1 VRNHETNLLGPNTT
15 GLARLQEEGPADII
29 GCLIY
34 GIFMVALIG
43 GGLWLAV
50 ATVKWMRQHS

>member
-1 VRNHETNLLGPNTT
+1 MKRTFWDQTRQDWQYYKN
-15 GLARLQEEGPADII
+15 RIADTI

-43 GGLWLAV
+43 GGLWLLV
-50 ATVKWMRQHS
+50 AAVKWMWQHS